1 MKKSTFIVQDLLS
14 KIYQRQFPAG
24 KLPTQ
29 RELAASYGVSR
40 DTVQRA
46 IKTLADVGVVRL
58 VQGSGIYLRD
68 QAHIN
73 PLVFNSIT
81 LTPYDHIV
89 STCLEL
95 TCGPATLEE
104 QHAFQMPGPIPVWH
118 IRRLRTVN
126 HVNEQIEVSHM
137 PTTMFPDLT
146 REVVEHSIQDYVERK
161 GYRISHFMTTY
172 APCSLTH
179 EEAEVLACKRTTPA
193 MHIQTR
199 GILSTGRVF
208 EYSNVTAIDYEVS
221 YIRPFDRE
229 VHRTRLAAAGARRS

>member
-1 MKKSTFIVQDLLS
+1 MQKSAFIVQDLLS
-14 KIYQRQFPAG
+14 KIYQRQFPSG

-29 RELAASYGVSR
+29 RELAQSYGVSR

-46 IKTLADVGVVRL
+46 IRTLADVGVVRL

-68 QAHIN
+68 QAHVN

-81 LTPYDHIV
+81 LTPYDRIV

-95 TCGPATLEE
+95 TRGPASPEE
-104 QHAFQMPGPIPVWH
+104 QHAFQMTGPSPVWH
-118 IRRLRTVN
+118 IKRLRTVN
-126 HVNEQIEVSHM
+126 HVNEQIEISHM
-137 PTTMFPDLT
+137 PAAMFPDLT
-146 REVVEHSIQDYVERK
+146 PQVVEHSIQDYVEHK

-172 APCSLTH
+172 EPKTLTH

-208 EYSNVTAIDYEVS
+208 EYSHVTAIDYSVS
-221 YIRPFDRE
+221 YIRPFDRD
-229 VHRTRLAAAGARRS
+229 VHRMRQGDRPA

>member
-1 MKKSTFIVQDLLS
+1 MKKSAFIVQDLLS
-14 KIYQRQFPAG
+14 KIYQRQFPEG

-29 RELAASYGVSR
+29 RELAVSYGVSR

-68 QAHIN
+68 QAHVS
-73 PLVFNSIT
+73 PLVFNTLT
-81 LTPYDHIV
+81 LTPYDHIT

-95 TCGPATLEE
+95 TCGPATPEE
-104 QHAFQMPGPIPVWH
+104 QHAFQVPGPIPVWH
-118 IRRLRTVN
+118 IKRLRAVN

-137 PTTMFPDLT
+137 PVAMFPDLS
-146 REVVEHSIQDYVERK
+146 RQVVERSIQEYVERK

-172 APCSLTH
+172 EPGALTR

-208 EYSNVTAIDYEVS
+208 EYSNVTAIDYSVS
-221 YIRPFDRE
+221 YIRPFDRA
-229 VHRTRLAAAGARRS
+229 VHRMRQGCGA